1 MRLNLNRV
9 SKENHLHVKGVLA
22 IQLYAATKREDTG
35 EISSSNYRE
44 RLSQILNLDIYQEL
58 KPWMET
64 NQDNFWEAFY
74 SWCRKNDFQIVE
86 YRPNPG
92 PWRHVQY
99 LVQQASRVFT
109 QKDLK
114 TIANYFVKHNPQPG
128 EDISEHDFWKIFWKK
143 SLPNYVY
150 TSHHGRQLVENQDY
164 LPDAYKQVYNFY
176 FVMKNRQ
183 KIRSKRLEIDIK
195 LKF

>member
-44 RLSQILNLDIYQEL
+44 RLCQILNLDIYQEL

-64 NQDNFWEAFY
+64 NQDNFWAAFY

-86 YRPNPG
+86 YRPSPG
-92 PWRHVQY
+92 PWRYVQY
-99 LVQQASRVFT
+99 PVQQASRVFT

-114 TIANYFVKHNPQPG
+114 LSLIISSNIIYNQERILVNTI
-128 EDISEHDFWKIFWKK
+128 S
-143 SLPNYVY
+143 
-150 TSHHGRQLVENQDY
+150 GRFFGKV
-164 LPDAYKQVYNFY
+164 A
-176 FVMKNRQ
+176 
-183 KIRSKRLEIDIK
+183 SKLCLYQSSWSPTCRESRLST
-195 LKF
+195 